1 MRTFRAV
8 FVVFALALL
17 GVGFVAPA
25 GANQLQ
31 NVSKKTTITTTRPL
45 EVPGQVLPAGTYVFK
60 VMDIV
65 GTRNIMQIT
74 NADETQVLVTVIAVP
89 DLRLKAGEHSVVE
102 YKEAAA
108 GQPNALRAWFYTGE
122 KSGLEFVYPKER
134 AVQIA
139 AVTHEIVPAET
150 AEPTPGTLRS
160 VPLVAVTPQGTEE
173 PIAKAIESTPA
184 ANAEPTE
191 VAQALPKTASPIPL
205 VALLGVAFVGIAF
218 GLKRYAKQV

>member
-8 FVVFALALL
+8 LVVFALALL
-17 GVGFVAPA
+17 GAAFVAPT

-31 NVSKKTTITTTRPL
+31 NVSKKTTVTTTRPL

-74 NADETQVLVTVIAVP
+74 NADETKVLATIIAVP
-89 DLRLKAGEHSVVE
+89 DLRLKPGEHSVVE
-102 YKEAAA
+102 YKEVAA

-122 KSGLEFVYPKER
+122 KSGLEFVYPKQR
-134 AVQIA
+134 AVEIA
-139 AVTHEIVPAET
+139 AATHEIVPAET
-150 AEPTPGTLRS
+150 AEVTPSTLRS
-160 VPLVAVTPQGTEE
+160 VPLVAVTPEGKEE
-173 PIAKAIESTPA
+173 PIAQ

-191 VAQALPKTASPIPL
+191 VAQALPKTASSIPL
-205 VALLGVAFVGIAF
+205 IALLGAAFVGIAF
-218 GLKRYAKQV
+218 GLKRYANQA